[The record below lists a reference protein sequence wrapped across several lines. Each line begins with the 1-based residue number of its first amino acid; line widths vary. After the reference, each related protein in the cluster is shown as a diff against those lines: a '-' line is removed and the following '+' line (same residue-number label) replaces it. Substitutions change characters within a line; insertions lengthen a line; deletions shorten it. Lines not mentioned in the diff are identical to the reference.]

1 MAAAAVPLVAELVVA
16 AVPYL
21 VVCTVVVVG
30 VRMRMKMRMM
40 RVGTA
45 GTMMRMNTRMN
56 TRMKVGVVGVMM
68 EVILGVR
75 VVRG

>member
-1 MAAAAVPLVAELVVA
+1 MVVA

-68 EVILGVR
+68 EVILGV
-75 VVRG
+75 